1 MKCNLLSI
9 GQLVQK
15 GYNVFFE
22 NDVCTIMDR
31 APSKRCIVEV
41 NMTRNKMFPLRM
53 KVDLKDG
60 VEIATI
66 TQEAFQTKPKYEN
79 WL

>member
-9 GQLVQK
+9 GQLAQK

-31 APSKRCIVEV
+31 APSKRCIDEV
-41 NMTRNKMFPLRM
+41 KMTRNMMFPLRM
-53 KVDLKDG
+53 KADLKMG
-60 VEIATI
+60 E
-66 TQEAFQTKPKYEN
+66 E
-79 WL
+79 